1 MAQILIKNGTVVN
14 AEGEKEAD
22 VLIEDEYISAIGKI
36 DRTAETVI
44 DAKGCY
50 VFPGFIDPHTHL
62 ELSPHLFTKDSEAA
76 LLGGTTAV
84 IEYTAQRRGQTLSG
98 TLEKWHEMAS
108 GSSIDYG
115 FHMGVA
121 QWNENLE
128 AELADMVHAGI
139 TSFKMYMAY
148 DDLRVSD
155 LEIYRALKAFKRYNV
170 LLCMHCENGDL
181 VDAATEET
189 VKKGVLTPSGHSMAH
204 PAVSEVEAIA
214 RFLYIARMAKMPAYV
229 VHLSTKEGLEII
241 RRVRK
246 NGQVVYAET
255 CPQYLVL
262 SEDCYH
268 EENGQ
273 KYIMSPPLRTK
284 ADCESLWEAVSSGE
298 IQTIGTDH
306 CSFSRRDKIDGADD
320 FRKAKNGCPGIEH
333 RGVIMYTEGV
343 LTGKISKSQFEIG
356 RAHV

>member
-1 MAQILIKNGTVVN
+1 M
-14 AEGEKEAD
+14 
-22 VLIEDEYISAIGKI
+22 
-36 DRTAETVI
+36 
-44 DAKGCY
+44 
-50 VFPGFIDPHTHL
+50 
-62 ELSPHLFTKDSEAA
+62 LFRS
-76 LLGGTTAV
+76 
-84 IEYTAQRRGQTLSG
+84 
-98 TLEKWHEMAS
+98 
-108 GSSIDYG
+108 
-115 FHMGVA
+115 
-121 QWNENLE
+121 
-128 AELADMVHAGI
+128 
-139 TSFKMYMAY
+139 AY

-262 SEDCYH
+262 SE
-268 EENGQ
+268 
-273 KYIMSPPLRTK
+273 KL
-284 ADCESLWEAVSSGE
+284 ADHAGFRHLHGLQGSSLEAEGESVVRQNAQ
-298 IQTIGTDH
+298 I
-306 CSFSRRDKIDGADD
+306 A
-320 FRKAKNGCPGIEH
+320 
-333 RGVIMYTEGV
+333 
-343 LTGKISKSQFEIG
+343 
-356 RAHV
+356 